1 MGMTTR
7 DIGLPKTTLKQILK
21 VLALDLVGGAQV
33 CVIY

>member
-7 DIGLPKTTLKQILK
+7 DIVLPKTTLKQMLK
-21 VLALDLVGGAQV
+21 ILALDVDGGAQV